1 MLSAFL
7 GKKVGMTQIF
17 NEKGE
22 AVPVTIIEV
31 EDSVVVGKKTEEE
44 HGYSALLLGNTDAKK
59 PKRVNKPIKGI
70 FTKANVPLKKVLKEF
85 KIDKTELDKYKQGDA
100 VTLEVFKDLNQKWV
114 DVSGVSKGKGTQGVV
129 KRWNFAGGPDS
140 HGSMQHRAPGSIGSS
155 TFPARVFKNQKM
167 AGRMGNENVTVQN
180 LKVVKIDAEN
190 KFILVGGAV
199 PGAKGGLLMIK
210 KSVKKK

>member
-17 NEKGE
+17 NDKGE
-22 AVPVTIIEV
+22 AVPVTIIDV
-31 EDSVVVGKKTEEE
+31 EDSIVMDKKTEEK
-44 HGYSALLLGNTDAKK
+44 HGYDALVVANTDVKK

-70 FTKANVPLKKVLKEF
+70 FTKANLPLKKIIKEF
-85 KIDKTELDKYKQGDA
+85 KVDKAELDKYKPGDA
-100 VTLEVFKDLNQKWV
+100 ITVEAFKDLKFV
-114 DVSGVSKGKGTQGVV
+114 DVAGVSKGKGTQGVV

-180 LKVVKIDAEN
+180 LEVVKVDTEN
-190 KFILVGGAV
+190 KFMLVCGAV
-199 PGAKGGLLMIK
+199 PGAKGGLLYIK